1 MSRDGAARLAHH
13 VLVSAGAVPAIPA
26 VQSRPRRA
34 AWPLLVP
41 ASAVL
46 GSALW
51 LVARELPGAPED
63 PYRLAIAVGGMA
75 YGLTGAWLVAVRPA
89 LPTGRILLF
98 VGGCLSLSHL
108 ALAYGVL
115 ALLGDASLPLGG
127 PALWVGTWLW
137 APGYLVVAAVLPM
150 LLPDG
155 RVPPGRWRA
164 GLSLGVTAVAFSS
177 VGWALLPLDQQDVN
191 LAVGGAANPV
201 GTDVAAHPLV
211 IAAEVALLLL
221 AVLVALASIILRWRR
236 SREDERAQL
245 SWVLYGGAVTLTLLV
260 VAFLLPHGAAGVVGA
275 VGMVPLPAALLVAA
289 LRHRLFDIDRLVS
302 RSLALVVL
310 TAGVLGTYVGAV
322 GLLGGA
328 LGGATGVPV
337 LVTAAVAVAAAPV
350 RRRVQRAANRLVYGD
365 IDDPYQRLARSAR
378 RLGETLDPEQVAARV
393 LPELLDHLRDVLHA
407 RYAAVRVPSG
417 ELSAAG
423 ERSGPHVE
431 LPLVVGGTEVGH
443 LVVGG
448 RSDGLTR
455 TERRLLERVGREMA
469 VAVQAALLTRESREA
484 REQAVSAA
492 EEERRHLR
500 RELHDGVGPALA
512 SAALQVETARDVL
525 AEDPAAAAAILDRTV
540 GRLQDAVREVRSV
553 VSGLRPGSLDEL
565 GLAGAV
571 RELAAQFEDG
581 GVQVAVDAPELGR
594 LPAAVDAAAY
604 RISAEAIAN
613 AVRHGRPGRVDVRL
627 RRHSGA
633 LRLEVVDDGVGL
645 PDLVSPGVGLAS
657 MRRRA
662 QDVGGTLTVDRG
674 PEGRGTSVR
683 AVLPLGAP

>member
-1 MSRDGAARLAHH
+1 M
-13 VLVSAGAVPAIPA
+13 PASPA
-26 VQSRPRRA
+26 VEARPHRA

-41 ASAVL
+41 AAALL

-51 LVARELPGAPED
+51 LAARDLPGAPED
-63 PYRLAIAVGGMA
+63 PYRLAIAVGALA

-115 ALLGDASLPLGG
+115 ALLGDASLPLGE

-155 RVPPGRWRA
+155 RLSSGRWRA
-164 GLSLGVTAVAFSS
+164 ALAFGVTAVVFSS
-177 VGWALLPLDQQDVN
+177 VGWALLPLDRQDVD
-191 LAVGGAANPV
+191 LAVGGATNPV
-201 GTDVAAHPLV
+201 GTDLAAHPLV
-211 IAAEVALLLL
+211 IAAEAVLLLL
-221 AVLVALASIILRWRR
+221 AMLVALASLVLRWHRA
-236 SREDERAQL
+236 REDERAQL
-245 SWVLYGGAVTLTLLV
+245 SWVLYGGLVTLALLV

-275 VGMVPLPAALLVAA
+275 VAMLPLPAALLVAA

-302 RSLALVVL
+302 RSLALGVL
-310 TAGVLGTYVGAV
+310 TAGVLGTYVAVV

-328 LGGATGVPV
+328 LGGASGVPV
-337 LVTAAVAVAAAPV
+337 LVTAAVAVAAAPLH
-350 RRRVQRAANRLVYGD
+350 RRVQRAANRLVYGD
-365 IDDPYQRLARSAR
+365 IDDPHRLLARSAH
-378 RLGETLDPEQVAARV
+378 RLGETLDPEQVAAQV
-393 LPELLDHLRDVLHA
+393 LPELLDRLRDVLHA
-407 RYAAVRVPSG
+407 RYAAVRVAGG

-423 ERSGPHVE
+423 EASGPYVE
-431 LPLVVGGTEVGH
+431 QPLVAGGTEVGR

-448 RSDGLTR
+448 RHDGLTR
-455 TERRLLERVGREMA
+455 TERGLLERVGREMA
-469 VAVQAALLTRESREA
+469 VAVQAALLARESREA
-484 REQAVSAA
+484 REQAVTAA

-581 GVQVAVDAPELGR
+581 GVQVAVDSPELGR

-627 RRHSGA
+627 RCRGRE

-645 PDLVSPGVGLAS
+645 PEPVSPGVGLAS

-662 QDVGGTLTVDRG
+662 EDVGGTLTVVGG
-674 PEGRGTSVR
+674 PDGRGTSVR
-683 AVLPLGAP
+683 AVLPLGAR